1 MRRIHIAVLALAGV
15 VLSAASLSAQASA
28 QPDTPKLGRLATVT
42 VTAERSGNR
51 FTRAAEERAG
61 VLFLM
66 EENRKLMRELRV
78 SDARVA
84 HLATKLD
91 SLQRVEAAGQRALAV
106 TSDSL
111 AAIRTRRAALEAR
124 ILALETPRG
133 PK

>member
-1 MRRIHIAVLALAGV
+1 
-15 VLSAASLSAQASA
+15 
-28 QPDTPKLGRLATVT
+28 
-42 VTAERSGNR
+42 
-51 FTRAAEERAG
+51 
-61 VLFLM
+61 
-66 EENRKLMRELRV
+66 MRELRV